1 MDPAIS
7 VLPESDGLLH
17 VRVSKKPI
25 IHNPENQ
32 QINQAVA
39 MNEVGERDK
48 QPLLQPLKMSCFF
61 STAVFL
67 GMVEVTV
74 L

>member
-39 MNEVGERDK
+39 MNEVGEER
-48 QPLLQPLKMSCFF
+48 QTAFAAALENVMFLLNCSI
-61 STAVFL
+61 SRN
-67 GMVEVTV
+67 G
-74 L
+74 